1 MSAVFRVPT
10 SSLHTWPWYALAG
23 YDFDKLRLPSGFT
36 PSAKAAQLVR
46 TYGSKFRCGSPP
58 MPRSRYCSSRIPF
71 PVKTTPVV
79 VIVLLVVSVAASVAQ
94 TTRCSQSSTPGCNS
108 NLRAADFGT
117 LPLTFEANRGQ
128 VDPRVSYVS
137 RGRGY
142 TIFLTDEASLIKL
155 QRRIKTRVTHTVITT
170 RFVGQRPDA
179 PLSALEPL
187 DSRVNYLV
195 GDRALWRT
203 DIPEYGRVQR
213 TGIYPGI
220 DLVYYGK
227 EGQLEYDRGPASWQ
241 PPCHG

>member
-1 MSAVFRVPT
+1 MYREAVAIPSFSPT
-10 SSLHTWPWYALAG
+10 
-23 YDFDKLRLPSGFT
+23 
-36 PSAKAAQLVR
+36 
-46 TYGSKFRCGSPP
+46 
-58 MPRSRYCSSRIPF
+58 
-71 PVKTTPVV
+71 
-79 VIVLLVVSVAASVAQ
+79 
-94 TTRCSQSSTPGCNS
+94 N
-108 NLRAADFGT
+108 
-117 LPLTFEANRGQ
+117 
-128 VDPRVSYVS
+128 
-137 RGRGY
+137 
-142 TIFLTDEASLIKL
+142 
-155 QRRIKTRVTHTVITT
+155 TVITT